1 MIIGKRIVKLATE
14 LIPNAIFAVFT
25 GRDDKIVGWIPIAG
39 KYNSIMSFP
48 GNLLVSRERRLYDQV
63 LIATVENS
71 IAIWGPDQTING
83 FTALNNLCS

>member
-25 GRDDKIVGWIPIAG
+25 SRDNKIVGWIPIAC
-39 KYNSIMSFP
+39 KYNSIMCFP
-48 GNLLVSRERRLYDQV
+48 GNLLVSRERRLNDQV